1 MGEIPVNELQ
11 QEINE
16 PQRGNDNSSNN
27 GGGNTILPLALIDRC
42 IGNRI
47 YVIMKGDR
55 EFSGI
60 LQGFDEYVNM
70 VLDDVEEYGFKS
82 EDLDDDKHTSD
93 GNERKRLKRVLINRL
108 DTILLSGNNIAMLVP
123 GGDPNNFDI

>member
-70 VLDDVEEYGFKS
+70 VLNDVEEYGFKS
-82 EDLDDDKHTSD
+82 EDLDDGKQASD
-93 GNERKRLKRVLINRL
+93 GNERNRLKRVLINRL